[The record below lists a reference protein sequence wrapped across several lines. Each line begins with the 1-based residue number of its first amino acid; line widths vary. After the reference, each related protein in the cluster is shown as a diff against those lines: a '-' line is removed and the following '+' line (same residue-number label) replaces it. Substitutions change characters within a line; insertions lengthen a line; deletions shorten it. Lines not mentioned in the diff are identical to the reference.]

1 MDNYIIHHQI
11 GVDDY
16 YKTWHKSGDNMVIYI
31 HSEGGTL
38 VCDEKVYP
46 LKPGVLCFIGSQRFH
61 YTMPDDPQKYDRSK
75 IFVSDENLKKMSF
88 LFPNETNFD
97 QVFTSGS
104 LVYAQI
110 DNKEKIIAERIFDE
124 IGHNENDPKYFDTL
138 LLTGFARLLM
148 IISKNAIESV
158 STSKGFISRAVEYI
172 NTNIFS
178 ELSIDAICAAIHTSK
193 YHFCRQFKKA
203 TGLTVSNYILK
214 TRIVMAEG
222 MLQNSDA
229 TVGEVSEKCGF
240 CSISYFCRVFKD
252 ETGMTPRQYKLS
264 HGA

>member
-1 MDNYIIHHQI
+1 
-11 GVDDY
+11 
-16 YKTWHKSGDNMVIYI
+16 
-31 HSEGGTL
+31 
-38 VCDEKVYP
+38 
-46 LKPGVLCFIGSQRFH
+46 
-61 YTMPDDPQKYDRSK
+61 
-75 IFVSDENLKKMSF
+75 
-88 LFPNETNFD
+88 
-97 QVFTSGS
+97 
-104 LVYAQI
+104 
-110 DNKEKIIAERIFDE
+110 
-124 IGHNENDPKYFDTL
+124 
-138 LLTGFARLLM
+138 
-148 IISKNAIESV
+148 
-158 STSKGFISRAVEYI
+158 VEYI

-229 TVGEVSEKCGF
+229 TIGEVSEKCGF